1 MEHADVIVIGAG
13 VIGLAIARQLSLD
26 GRSVLVLEREDTI
39 GAGVSSRNSEVIHA
53 GLYYT
58 AGSLKAR
65 VCVEGRRL
73 LYAYCRDRGVGFRN
87 CGKLVVADRPEQIEK
102 LEAIRA
108 LAGRNGVDDL
118 QIICAAEARAME
130 PELHCVAALHVPSSG
145 IIDSHQLM
153 LAYQGDA
160 EALGAEV
167 VLRTPVLGGRA
178 QNGRIV
184 ITAGAA
190 GETGIEARLVVNCA
204 GLGAQALARA
214 ISGFDPRFAPPLH
227 LAKGNY
233 FALTGR
239 APFSRLV
246 YPMPEPGGLG
256 IHFTLDL
263 AGAGRFGPDVEW
275 IDAVNFD
282 VDARRALTFYDSI
295 RRYWP
300 GLEDGRL
307 HAAYAG
313 IRPKIERPGGSG
325 TEFIVQGPAD
335 HGCAGLINLFGIESP
350 GLTASLALG
359 AHTAKIAAAMA

>member
-1 MEHADVIVIGAG
+1 MEQADVIVVGAG
-13 VIGLAIARQLSLD
+13 VIGLAIARQLSLN

-39 GAGVSSRNSEVIHA
+39 GSGVSSRNSEVIHA

-58 AGSLKAR
+58 QGSLKAR

-73 LYAYCRDRGVGFRN
+73 LYGYCRDRGVGFRN
-87 CGKLVVADRPEQIEK
+87 CGKLVVADRPEQVAK
-102 LEAIRA
+102 LQAIRA
-108 LAGRNGVDDL
+108 LAASNGVEDL
-118 QIICAAEARAME
+118 EIISGAEARAME

-153 LAYQGDA
+153 LAFQGDA
-160 EALGAEV
+160 EALGADV

-184 ITAGAA
+184 ISAGVA
-190 GETGIEARLVVNCA
+190 GDTEIEARLVVNCA
-204 GLGAQALARA
+204 GLGAQGLARA
-214 ISGFDPRFAPPLH
+214 IAGFDQRFVPPLH

-233 FALTGR
+233 FALSGR

-246 YPMPEPGGLG
+246 YPLPEPGGLG

-263 AGAGRFGPDVEW
+263 AGVGRFGPDVEW
-275 IDAVNFD
+275 IDAENFD
-282 VDARRALTFYDSI
+282 VDPRRGLAFYDSI

-300 GLEDGRL
+300 GLADGRL
-307 HAAYAG
+307 SAAYAG

-325 TEFIVQGPAD
+325 AEFIVQGPAD

-350 GLTASLALG
+350 GLTASLALST
-359 AHTAKIAAAMA
+359 HIAKIAAAMV